1 MTWTLEYDRD
11 ALKALK
17 KLDKTVASKILN
29 YLESVAALDDPRIK
43 GKSLTGNL
51 AGLWRYRIGDYR
63 VICDLHDDQFIIVA
77 LDLGHR
83 SGIYG

>member
-29 YLESVAALDDPRIK
+29 YLDSVAALDDLRTH

-63 VICDLHDDQFIIVA
+63 VICDLHDDQFIVIA
-77 LDLGHR
+77 LDMGHR
-83 SGIYG
+83 SGVYG